1 MYMFS
6 FSRSVANILDYH
18 VVERKIL
25 AKQCR
30 LLCQL
35 ISYVCYMSRRVPKTV
50 VLHRL
55 SQAAAAI
62 VVKYPV
68 AVMLVDNMKYVAVCT
83 KTNPKADHQQSNDQC
98 NITDSG
104 RQLKYKCSRQTY

>member
-30 LLCQL
+30 VLCQL

-68 AVMLVDNMKYVAVCT
+68 CSDV
-83 KTNPKADHQQSNDQC
+83 
-98 NITDSG
+98 G
-104 RQLKYKCSRQTY
+104 RQHEVCSCMYKDKSKG